1 MPCFQSQVTWRVG
14 GSRWRGFMYT
24 YSRFTSL
31 YSRNQH
37 SIVKQVYTNKKKEY
51 GKKKK
56 PNECGPPGPFPNY
69 SIHCRNTV
77 IPTIEKTKVNQGQ
90 PCCATLSLHPHGRA
104 VTSSQ
109 GTAQGR
115 CSGAGIEGGPAT
127 TLWPLPRTQ
136 SDCMKSFQTFN
147 NRLLYCCD
155 KNETCGELTDFWL
168 EIKMLKISQKL

>member
-1 MPCFQSQVTWRVG
+1 
-14 GSRWRGFMYT
+14 MYT

-37 SIVKQVYTNKKKEY
+37 SIVKQVYSN
-51 GKKKK
+51 KKKK

-77 IPTIEKTKVNQGQ
+77 IPTIEKKKVNQGP

-115 CSGAGIEGGPAT
+115 CSGA
-127 TLWPLPRTQ
+127 
-136 SDCMKSFQTFN
+136 
-147 NRLLYCCD
+147 
-155 KNETCGELTDFWL
+155 
-168 EIKMLKISQKL
+168 